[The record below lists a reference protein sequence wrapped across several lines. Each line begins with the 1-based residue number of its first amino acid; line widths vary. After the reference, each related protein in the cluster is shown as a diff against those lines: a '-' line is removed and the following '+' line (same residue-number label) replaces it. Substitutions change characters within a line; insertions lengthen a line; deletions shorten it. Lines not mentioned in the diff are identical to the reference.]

1 MPIKVYKPRT
11 PSRRYITTVDFSALA
26 KKPPHKPLTRI
37 KKEHSGRGMGA
48 KITVRHQGGGHRQRY
63 RLVDFRRDKFDI
75 PAKVETVEYDPNRSA
90 FIALIIY
97 RDGER
102 RYMIA
107 PNELKAGM
115 EVVSSRSKI
124 EPKIGNRLSL
134 QHLPDGVFVYDIE
147 LQPGRGGQIVRSAGT
162 MAQVMSHEGNYAQLK
177 LPSGEVRNF
186 LGSCLATVGQVSNE
200 DHENITIGKAGRQR
214 WLGIR
219 PTVVGTAMNPVD
231 HPHGGGEGHT
241 SIGLKKGPRTP
252 WGKPALGVKTRAKK
266 KRSNKFIIHNRQ
278 GHVTKS

>member
-1 MPIKVYKPRT
+1 MPIKTYKPLT
-11 PSRRYITTVDFSALA
+11 PSRRFITTVDFSELT
-26 KKPPHKPLTRI
+26 KKRPHKQLTRT

-107 PNELKAGM
+107 PDELKAGA
-115 EVVSSRSKI
+115 EILSSHNKI
-124 EPKIGNRLSL
+124 EAKIGNRMPL
-134 QHLPDGVFVYDIE
+134 QHLPDGASLYDIE

-162 MAQVMSHEGNYAQLK
+162 MAQLMSHEGKYAQLK

-186 LGSCLATVGQVSNE
+186 LNGCLATVGQVSNE

-231 HPHGGGEGHT
+231 HPHGGGEGK
-241 SIGLKKGPRTP
+241 SKGNHPQSP
-252 WGKPALGVKTRAKK
+252 WGQPAKGKKT
-266 KRSNKFIIHNRQ
+266 RSNKRTQVMIVRSRH
-278 GHVTKS
+278 KKA